1 MKLLLRFSCLY
12 LIGLFSAVGQEMS
25 GGGDMNLEGLDLFE
39 KKIRPAL
46 IKHCYQCHAED
57 ANKIRGGLLL
67 DTREASRQG
76 GDTGPAVV
84 PHDPAASLLYTAI
97 TYEDPDFAMPP
108 KTQLSADLVADFRRW
123 IELGAPDPRESSAVT
138 DAPALYTNT
147 IDHDSAKEHWAYRSP
162 QKTDAPVDDTAWA
175 RSPIDQYIAAGLAA
189 AKLIPAPDTDARTL
203 LRRISFD
210 LTGLPPLPEHVES
223 FVAAYDKDPAAAV
236 SSLTASLLATNAF
249 GERWGRHWLDVAR
262 YAESSG
268 QELNATYPHAWRY
281 RDYVIDSF
289 ARGKPIDEFITE
301 QIAGDLLPAADDA
314 ERAEHLIATGFLA
327 IGTKNLSEQ
336 NTRQFRFDLVDEQ
349 IDTTTQA
356 LLGTTAAC
364 ARCHDHKFDPISM
377 ADYYALAGI
386 FLSSET
392 RFGTAPNLQ
401 NRRATELVSLPGI
414 ESGAGPDKSL
424 AEVISLQFQLETQ
437 REQIEALNEQGRLA
451 RQEGDNDAAQRVV
464 LQRVVAEARLG
475 VLERNVANFTASGEG
490 IPLAMGVVDRAEPF
504 DSQILIR
511 GEEDRATDERIP
523 RGFPKSLQ
531 TNDVAPIPS
540 SSSGR
545 LELAR
550 WITSPQ
556 HPLTARV
563 YANRVWY
570 WLMGEG
576 IVPSLDNF
584 GTTGEAPSH
593 PELLDYLA
601 LRLIEL
607 DWSVKDLIAEI
618 VASRTYAMSSTFSSE
633 SFDQDPDNRLHWRA
647 NQRRLDAEA
656 IRDAVL
662 VVSNQMQ
669 PGRPEV
675 SLVAE
680 AGDGYVGRNIL
691 ESSINTENT
700 YRSVY
705 LTIVRG
711 LVPESLGLFD
721 FADPSLIMGRREV
734 TNVPSQSLYL
744 MNSPF
749 INGAAQDMA
758 RYLANDLGLRGPAL
772 AEAAFVRCY
781 SRPPTAAESAATL
794 DYIKRFTETATKE
807 GLDPE
812 ETRVLALATF
822 CQSLLASAEFR
833 YLN

>member
-1 MKLLLRFSCLY
+1 MKTMLRLTCLFLLSL
-12 LIGLFSAVGQEMS
+12 SALAAQEMS
-25 GGGDMNLEGLDLFE
+25 AVSDLNPEGLELFE
-39 KKIRPAL
+39 KKIRPTL

-67 DTREASRQG
+67 DTRETTRNG

-84 PHDPAASLLYTAI
+84 PHDLAASLLYKAI

-123 IELGAPDPRESSAVT
+123 IELGAPDPRERVSVT

-147 IDHDSAKEHWAYRSP
+147 IDPETAKEHWAYRVP
-162 QKTDAPVDDTAWA
+162 QKIDAPGDASGWA
-175 RSPIDQYIAAGLAA
+175 KSPIDRYIAAGLAG
-189 AKLIPAPDTDARTL
+189 AKLVPAPDTDARTL

-210 LTGLPPLPEHVES
+210 LTGLPPLPEQVES
-223 FVAAYDKDPAAAV
+223 FVSAHEVDPTAAV
-236 SSLTASLLATNAF
+236 SSVTATLLASTAF

-289 ARGKPIDEFITE
+289 TKGKPLDEFIIE
-301 QIAGDLLPAADDA
+301 QLAGDLLPAADDA
-314 ERAEHLIATGFLA
+314 ERAEHLVATGFLA

-401 NRRATELVSLPGI
+401 NRRATELVSLPAA
-414 ESGAGPDKSL
+414 ESPAGPDKSL
-424 AEVISLQFQLETQ
+424 AEVISLQFQLENQ
-437 REQIEALNEQGRLA
+437 REQIAELNEQGRLA
-451 RQEGDNDAAQRVV
+451 RQEGDNDGVQRVV

-475 VLERNVANFTASGEG
+475 LLERNVANFTASGEG

-511 GEEDRATDERIP
+511 GEEDRATTERVP
-523 RGFPKSLQ
+523 RGFPASLH
-531 TNDVAPIPS
+531 TGDEAPIPS
-540 SSSGR
+540 GSSGR
-545 LELAR
+545 LELAE

-607 DWSVKDLIAEI
+607 DWSIKDLIAEI
-618 VASRTYAMSSTFSSE
+618 VASRTYALSSAFNSE
-633 SFDQDPDNRLHWRA
+633 SFDLDPDNRLHWRA

-662 VVSNQMQ
+662 VVSDQLQ
-669 PGRPEV
+669 TGRPEV
-675 SLVAE
+675 SLVAQ
-680 AGDGYVGRNIL
+680 AGDGYVGRNIV
-691 ESSINTENT
+691 ENSINAENK

-749 INGAAQDMA
+749 INGAAQAMA
-758 RYLANDLGLRGPAL
+758 SYLVGDLGLRGPAL
-772 AEAAFVRCY
+772 AEAAFVRCF

-794 DYIKRFTETATKE
+794 SYIERFTETAAKE

-812 ETRVLALATF
+812 KTRALALATF